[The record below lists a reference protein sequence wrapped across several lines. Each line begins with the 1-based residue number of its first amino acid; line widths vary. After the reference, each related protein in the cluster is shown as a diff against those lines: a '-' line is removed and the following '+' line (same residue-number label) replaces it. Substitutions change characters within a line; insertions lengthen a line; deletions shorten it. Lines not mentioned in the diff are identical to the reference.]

1 MQSALCK
8 NFRWRREGAWDW
20 GWTDEKG
27 VERVRADE

>member
-8 NFRWRREGAWDW
+8 NFRRRREGAWDW